1 MNTIVA
7 VNYFEHILKTS
18 LVKLSAICSIVRAY
32 LFFSAAARGIAA
44 EILRSHRRRD

>member
-18 LVKLSAICSIVRAY
+18 LVKLFSY
-32 LFFSAAARGIAA
+32 LFNCEGLPVF
-44 EILRSHRRRD
+44 